1 MEGQVLCL
9 LRAARLIGD
18 TPVSSTPTT
27 RGPQAAVASSQG
39 NLRGDGNDYVQ
50 QPDPLRDLLAR
61 LDHLPLGLRDHQ
73 LGGLE

>member
-39 NLRGDGNDYVQ
+39 NYEAMATITYSSPIRSEIFSPVS
-50 QPDPLRDLLAR
+50 
-61 LDHLPLGLRDHQ
+61 DHLPLGRCDHQ
-73 LGGLE
+73 LLDLK